1 MQRSLGEATRREE
14 KRQRVESIAATS
26 TLARASAH
34 ESSPRRTSAR
44 APHKAAAVQDK
55 ENGSSQRTESALAA
69 RQTETAPAPSEAE
82 MLRSLLTAHRQF
94 IASSVE
100 QLDTHTYLLTQADS
114 GASAMSTY
122 AGAVKALLTERD
134 ATVEA
139 LKTAVRAAAAKS

>member
-1 MQRSLGEATRREE
+1 
-14 KRQRVESIAATS
+14 
-26 TLARASAH
+26 
-34 ESSPRRTSAR
+34 
-44 APHKAAAVQDK
+44 
-55 ENGSSQRTESALAA
+55 
-69 RQTETAPAPSEAE
+69 

-139 LKTAVRAAAAKS
+139 LKTAVRAAAAKSAAKSLRRPPLHLRGHHPS